1 MKTMTRWADT
11 AGRLYRD
18 REAGLLTEEEFCAL
32 LDQARRNREAAE
44 RYRNQASAACE
55 AARQAEML
63 ERLDRDTLT
72 ALVERV
78 VVHREKT
85 LEVFFRFCQPEEG

>member
-1 MKTMTRWADT
+1 MTRWADMV
-11 AGRLYRD
+11 GRLYRD

-32 LDQARRNREAAE
+32 LDQARRNREVAE
-44 RYRNQASAACE
+44 RYRTQTSAACE
-55 AARQAEML
+55 AARQAETL

-78 VVHREKT
+78 LVHREKT
-85 LEVFFRFCQPEEG
+85 LEVFFRFCPPEEG

>member
-1 MKTMTRWADT
+1 MKAMTRWADT

-18 REAGLLTEEEFCAL
+18 REGGLLTEEEFCAL
-32 LDQARRNREAAE
+32 LDQTRRTREAAE
-44 RYRNQASAACE
+44 RYRTQTSAAHE
-55 AARQAEML
+55 AARQAETL

-85 LEVFFRFCQPEEG
+85 LEVFFRFRRPEEG

>member
-1 MKTMTRWADT
+1 MVAMTRWADT

-18 REAGLLTEEEFCAL
+18 RMAGLLTEEEFCAL
-32 LDQARRNREAAE
+32 LDQARRTREAAE
-44 RYRNQASAACE
+44 RYRTQASAACE
-55 AARQAEML
+55 AAWQAETL

-78 VVHREKT
+78 LVHREKT
-85 LEVFFRFCQPEEG
+85 LELFFRFCQPEEG